1 MNISSEKIKNQSVAE
16 YAKIRVGFLSGTLTI
31 MLSLNVI
38 GITVAIGLLGD
49 EFNMLE
55 KAGFM
60 LLIFSAASAIL
71 LFFLAKKYLESVTYR
86 FVFIEAQ
93 HMDAIAK
100 VAKRFYVPFFLCLAA
115 NMFLSLL
122 GGSTLVAGL
131 FFS

>member
-1 MNISSEKIKNQSVAE
+1 MNVCSDKIKNQSVAE
-16 YAKIRVGFLSGTLTI
+16 YAKIKVDFLSGSLTV
-31 MLSLNVI
+31 MLSINVI
-38 GITVAIGLLGD
+38 GITITIGLLGD
-49 EFNMLE
+49 EFNVLE

-60 LLIFSAASAIL
+60 LLIFSAATAVL

-86 FVFIEAQ
+86 FVFIEQQ

-131 FFS
+131 FFF

>member
-1 MNISSEKIKNQSVAE
+1 MNANAEKIQNQSVAE
-16 YAKIRVGFLSGTLTI
+16 YAKIKVGFLSGTLTI

-49 EFNMLE
+49 EFNVLE

-60 LLIFSAASAIL
+60 LLIFSAATAIL
-71 LFFLAKKYLESVTYR
+71 LFFLAKKYLQSVTYR
-86 FVFIEAQ
+86 FVFIETQ